1 MASTTEITQGIKAIK
16 INRDDLQSSD
26 NTLSLQELE
35 VLRIR
40 FSDKGIQEF
49 IITSIAEY
57 KDYYLFYVVPKN
69 LFSNQSLFTLQQP
82 LVSDSGSYAAGGYFQ
97 MYSANSA
104 TTGSTGRVSNYNT
117 ETYISSSFVDSIGQ
131 LTPWIPETVD
141 ITVQYAAG
149 RVGGYT
155 RMTAFLTGSDGMQGN
170 FNWDNLYELPSG
182 GNNPFTQSFSWT
194 PATPSS
200 SVGIGFYQG
209 GAYGVAA
216 TALVLSSSIKVT
228 ATQPDFYLADNVVED
243 ESLNAEANGVQT
255 ITAGTLLDITTWD
268 FVGGQ
273 YYALSGPNNVGLQ
286 TFTCSFSAY
295 GDNAS
300 GAGNPSMSIG
310 LVSTRNGTVASA
322 SYVVG
327 VGGSFPVP
335 PSGVYYLSGSY
346 TVTGDEQ
353 LYISVAETTGN
364 RNLKIRSGSWEINQ
378 AIDAQSGSPT
388 QTILEPYL
396 TANFQYSDCNVLAG
410 NAVEARVNDFYM
422 DVDYS
427 SNAIVAVNE
436 QSILNGNA
444 TRATVQQSNYTTA
457 GIINSRYIGKELTAA
472 NLNTWTEGDV
482 AFGKSVTVGNAQSYF
497 SYFNWVGG
505 TSPEWGNNLSD
516 RTSVNIRYFIDE
528 NGDVIDPINDSEG
541 INLGIVRQN
550 YPDNQNAIIS
560 LDSDD
565 EFGVN
570 LGALNAEWPVFKS
583 GYSIAPI
590 LYTQTASY
598 NNNGDVIGFG
608 YTGSIDFVLGDLSP
622 DNTIADY
629 QLYTFPTASQ
639 TVNRLTS
646 FPYTISFSNNPTI
659 LGTSASFSSNE
670 YSPITT
676 NPSGSVTLSLVGAFR
691 ANVNTPLIA
700 TFALQKNGTTVKTV
714 QIDFRSTTQGSLT
727 YTDNSAKTTDDYK
740 LVITNVQD
748 KGPTGDIAELDLSTQ
763 TYFRTFQSPLPG
775 GGGCTSFW
783 TVGSPRSQ
791 ITASG
796 GSTGL
801 NSFYGQTQRDIDR
814 SGFNP
819 ITLPFTVEVGDEIRF
834 EGSETLAYEIL
845 SVSQSSTGNIVLNLN
860 GTIPTGTN
868 TNYFL
873 LRRYIDDPA
882 YVILEVDKPAGPS
895 SGGILKPQYL
905 SSRIEGN
912 LDTILKDL
920 QDKQLI

>member
-69 LFSNQSLFTLQQP
+69 LFTSNNSLAFLSNP
-82 LVSDSGSYAAGGYFQ
+82 SSCESGIPAGGIY
-97 MYSANSA
+97 
-104 TTGSTGRVSNYNT
+104 TLTPDTSTGRLLG
-117 ETYISSSFVDSIGQ
+117 FSIPSVQSASINNSQGL
-131 LTPWIPETVD
+131 LTPWIPESISIEIRYQVSQSTS
-141 ITVQYAAG
+141 
-149 RVGGYT
+149 GGPNYF
-155 RMTAFLTGSDGMQGN
+155 TAYITGSGTSIVPQYLNSNEVFESAPGSWN
-170 FNWDNLYELPSG
+170 AV
-182 GNNPFTQSFSWT
+182 TQSFTWYPPT
-194 PATPSS
+194 PTSS
-200 SVGIGFYQG
+200 IGFG
-209 GAYGVAA
+209 FKNDLFSNN
-216 TALVLSSSIKVT
+216 ALAFDFSSTLNIT
-228 ATQPDFYLADNVVED
+228 ATQPNFYLTDNVVTD
-243 ESLNAEANGVQT
+243 ESLDAEANGVQT
-255 ITAGTLLDITTWD
+255 ITAGALLDITTWD
-268 FVGGQ
+268 FLGGQ
-273 YYALSGPNNVGLQ
+273 YYALSRPNNVGLQ
-286 TFTCSFSAY
+286 TFTCSFNAY

-300 GAGNPSMSIG
+300 GAGNPSMSIA
-310 LVSTRNGTVASA
+310 LVSTRNGVVAS
-322 SYVVG
+322 SSHLVG
-327 VGGSFPVP
+327 VGGSFPAP
-335 PSGVYYLSGSY
+335 PAGVYYLSGSY

-353 LYISVAETTGN
+353 LYINVSETTGN

-378 AIDAQSGSPT
+378 VLDAQTGSPT

-763 TYFRTFQSPLPG
+763 TIFRIFQSPLPG
-775 GGGCTSFW
+775 SGGCTSFW

-819 ITLPFTVEVGDEIRF
+819 ITLPFTVKVGDEIRF